1 MIIINRAI
9 LHILDFNSNVCVFS
23 EEDLDMGNNDIEV
36 FLSKHV
42 EKSYKDSNLKSGE
55 FLEVSKFQKQI
66 LDYKNS
72 QMDFIDFSRFIG
84 DLIYNSLSQTDMMDS
99 LDLIVL
105 DIDIENRT
113 HVGVLLCTNKV
124 GYIHQVTND
133 NGIIKNEI
141 INHYAILPS
150 MTQKLDGYA
159 FIDLEDLNIKF
170 VDKNRN
176 INGQELYIL
185 PEIVLECSST
195 ISQRETIKLVKEV
208 AIMVAENHNES
219 SAIAISKAKNY
230 ITENTQE
237 SQNLEPM
244 ELGKQ
249 IFSSSKLMQ
258 DEFIREAKE
267 IGIPENIQMDKE
279 FAIKTGKNHKIKTDT
294 GIEVSFP
301 ADYFK
306 NTDFIEFINN
316 PDGTISIQLR
326 NIGKIIN
333 K

>member
-1 MIIINRAI
+1 MIINRAI

-23 EEDLDMGNNDIEV
+23 EEDLDIRNNDIEV

-42 EKSYKDSNLKSGE
+42 ERSYKDSNLKSGE
-55 FLEVSKFQKQI
+55 FLETSKFQKKI
-66 LDYKNS
+66 LDYQNS
-72 QMDFIDFSRFIG
+72 GIDFIDFSRFIG
-84 DLIYNSLSQTDMMDS
+84 DLIYNSLTQTDMMDS

-105 DIDIENRT
+105 DVDIENRP

-124 GYIHQVTND
+124 GYIHQVIND
-133 NGIIKNEI
+133 NGVIRNEI

-159 FIDLEDLNIKF
+159 FVDLEDLNIKF
-170 VDKNRN
+170 ADKNRN

-185 PEIVLECSST
+185 PEIVLECTSN
-195 ISQRETIKLVKEV
+195 ISQREVIKLVKEV

-230 ITENTQE
+230 ITENIQE

-249 IFSSSKLMQ
+249 VFSFSKLMQ
-258 DEFIREAKE
+258 EEFIREAKE
-267 IGIPENIQMDKE
+267 AGIPENIQMDKE

-301 ADYFK
+301 ANYFK
-306 NTDFIEFINN
+306 NKDFIEFINN